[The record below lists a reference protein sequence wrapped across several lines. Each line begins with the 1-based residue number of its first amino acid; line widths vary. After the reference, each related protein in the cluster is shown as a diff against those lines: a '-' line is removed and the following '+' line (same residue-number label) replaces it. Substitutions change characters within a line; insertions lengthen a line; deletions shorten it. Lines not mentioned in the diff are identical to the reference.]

1 MLDAGGLAL
10 QITDTEGGANMDPP
24 PHPRCPVQRQQ
35 MAGATRAQTQR
46 AVDEGLC
53 FALRYGPNCSLGYR
67 PYGKMASPA
76 QWNVRSAIGREEMR
90 SCNVPPELSNDI
102 TKDGRDRFLV
112 ELAKWGLD
120 SQR

>member
-24 PHPRCPVQRQQ
+24 PQPRCPVQRQQ

-53 FALRYGPNCSLGYR
+53 FALRYGPNSSLGYR

-90 SCNVPPELSNDI
+90 SCNVPGTAQRHHKN
-102 TKDGRDRFLV
+102 GRDRFLV